1 MKRLHSQILIWS
13 EVGSEAEGQITDSSV
28 HICKSS
34 AGGVDRIQGTTKEEH
49 TKQAGG
55 SYSASQREVLNET
68 KE

>member
-1 MKRLHSQILIWS
+1 MRPKGKSQIQALMC
-13 EVGSEAEGQITDSSV
+13 E
-28 HICKSS
+28 SS

-55 SYSASQREVLNET
+55 SYSASQREVLKET